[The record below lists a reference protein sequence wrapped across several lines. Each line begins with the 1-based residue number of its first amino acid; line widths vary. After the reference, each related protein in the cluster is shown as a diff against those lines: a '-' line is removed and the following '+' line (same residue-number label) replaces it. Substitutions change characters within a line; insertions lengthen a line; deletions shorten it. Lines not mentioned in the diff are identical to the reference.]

1 MADRAAVPTG
11 REAPAPRAGSP
22 LATALLVLLPLVV
35 LGAVIALF
43 WTTSAGLDLAPPAPI
58 NRLDVERTVVSP
70 DGFHLHVRNVGPQ
83 ELTIAQVVVNDAVW
97 PALVDPGPT
106 LGRLQRAT
114 VNIPYG
120 WVQGEPYTVKIVTGD
135 AIAITTE
142 IPVAFET
149 PTPTGELLLSF
160 TLIGLYVGV
169 IPVFLGLMWYPA
181 LRRLGRRAFTFL
193 MGITAGLL
201 VFLGIDAAHEALEV
215 AGRVASPFQGVALVG
230 LGLVL
235 TFLLLEALSR
245 RQQGIERDESSR
257 RLAVASTIAIG
268 IGLHNL
274 GEGLAIG
281 AAYSLGEIALG
292 AFLVIGFIVQ
302 NITEGLG
309 VVAPIAR
316 DRPSWQRLAVLGLI
330 AGGPAIA
337 GTWLGG
343 FTYSLPLAALFLGI
357 GAGAVFQ
364 VALEIGRLIRR
375 DEARDPAP
383 FVSFSGVA
391 AGMLVMYVTGLLM
404 K

>member
-1 MADRAAVPTG
+1 MAEGAAVQPA
-11 REAPAPRAGSP
+11 RETPAHRARSP
-22 LATALLVLLPLVV
+22 LATALLFLLPLLL
-35 LGAVIALF
+35 LGAVIAVF
-43 WTTSAGLDLAPPAPI
+43 ATTNAGLDLQPPAPI
-58 NRLDVERTVVSP
+58 NTLDVERTVISAE
-70 DGFHLHVRNVGPQ
+70 GFHLQVRNVGPQ
-83 ELTIAQVVVNDAVW
+83 EVTIAQVVVNDAVW
-97 PALVDPGPT
+97 PALVDPSPT

-114 VNIPYG
+114 INVPYG
-120 WVQGEPYTVKIVTGD
+120 WVQGEPYEIKIITGD
-135 AIAITTE
+135 AISITTE

-149 PTPTGELLLSF
+149 PTPTGDLLVSF

-169 IPVFLGLMWYPA
+169 IPIFLGLLWFPA

-201 VFLGIDAAHEALEV
+201 VFLGIDATSEALEV
-215 AGRVASPFQGVALVG
+215 AGKVASPFQGVALVG

-245 RQQGIERDESSR
+245 RQHGLERDESSR

-330 AGGPAIA
+330 AGGPAVV

-364 VALEIGRLIRR
+364 VALEISRLIRR

-391 AGMLVMYVTGLLM
+391 AGMLVMYVTGVLM